1 MYEKELLE
9 NMEKDTNWMDSY
21 LFDDK
26 LDKNRKKKSEN
37 KNIITTMI
45 FVKKDFLAPMRLK
58 NGMLRLLKI
67 KRGVLYRYKIKK
79 GKMIIIAKDLIDGD
93 KLKNTIA
100 MNEEDFEKYFYEA
113 FTARDAYEFQMRCL
127 NEI

>member
-9 NMEKDTNWMDSY
+9 NMEKDTNWMDNY

-45 FVKKDFLAPMRLK
+45 FVKKDFLAPMKLE
-58 NGMLRLLKI
+58 NGMMRIIKI
-67 KRGVLYRYKIKK
+67 KKGVLYRYKIKK
-79 GKMIIIAKDLIDGD
+79 
-93 KLKNTIA
+93 
-100 MNEEDFEKYFYEA
+100 E
-113 FTARDAYEFQMRCL
+113 R
-127 NEI
+127 